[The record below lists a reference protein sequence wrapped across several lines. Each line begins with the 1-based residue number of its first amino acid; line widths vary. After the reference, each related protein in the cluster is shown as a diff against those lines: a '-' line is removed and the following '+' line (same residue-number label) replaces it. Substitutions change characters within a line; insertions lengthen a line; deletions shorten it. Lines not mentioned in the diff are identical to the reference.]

1 MNVLEAMQA
10 MTSRFNP
17 AKARGVNATVQIM
30 AAGDGGGNYT
40 VQIKDGAASL
50 NEGVIDNPN
59 VTVNVAAQDWI
70 DMLSGELDPTMAFM
84 GGKLRMAG
92 DYSVALQVG
101 MGMMAKA
108 QQR

>member
-30 AAGDGGGNYT
+30 AAGDGGGDYA
-40 VQIKDGAASL
+40 VQIKDGAATL
-50 NEGVIDNPN
+50 TEGVIANPN
-59 VTVNVAAQDWI
+59 VTVNVAAKDWI

-84 GGKLRMAG
+84 GGKLRISG
-92 DYSVALQVG
+92 DLG
-101 MGMMAKA
+101 LMMRF
-108 QQR
+108 QQIFLS